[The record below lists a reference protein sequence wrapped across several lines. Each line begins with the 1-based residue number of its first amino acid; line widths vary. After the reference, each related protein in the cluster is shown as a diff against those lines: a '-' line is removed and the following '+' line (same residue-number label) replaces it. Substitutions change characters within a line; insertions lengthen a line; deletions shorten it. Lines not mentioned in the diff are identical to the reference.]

1 MNNITHGTKE
11 NKNNLR
17 KQYLTIIITKTKHK
31 ELYSSIVL
39 WLVGLFKKHGL
50 AVLKLFYAYSRFEQI

>member
-39 WLVGLFKKHGL
+39 WLVGLRNMG
-50 AVLKLFYAYSRFEQI
+50 